1 MAARITDRDDW
12 FEIWFEDRESILS
25 TMVRN
30 MAADLEAGYN
40 YFGNSITKQQQE
52 IQKYKEETDHILDTF
67 KDMDEK
73 QVNRWCFYELKKHGA
88 IE

>member
-1 MAARITDRDDW
+1 MARITDRDDW
-12 FEIWFEDRESILS
+12 FEIWFQDREGILN

-30 MAADLEAGYN
+30 LTADLKAGYD
-40 YFGNSITKQQQE
+40 YFGQSITKQRRE
-52 IQKYKEETDHILDTF
+52 IEEYKQETDRQMDKF

-73 QVNRWCFYELKKHGA
+73 AVNRWCFYELKKHGA

>member
-1 MAARITDRDDW
+1 MAARITDRDNW
-12 FEIWFEDRESILS
+12 FQIWFEDRESILN

-40 YFGNSITKQQQE
+40 YFGQSITKQRQE
-52 IQKYKEETDHILDTF
+52 IQRYKEETDNTLDSF

-73 QVNRWCFYELKKHGA
+73 AVNRWCFYELKKHGA
-88 IE
+88 IA